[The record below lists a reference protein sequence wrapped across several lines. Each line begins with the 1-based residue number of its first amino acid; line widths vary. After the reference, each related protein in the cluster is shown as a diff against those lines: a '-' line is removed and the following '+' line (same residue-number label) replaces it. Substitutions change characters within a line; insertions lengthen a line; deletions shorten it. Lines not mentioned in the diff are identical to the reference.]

1 MRNFNDVINSVDE
14 AINNAKKNGS
24 IDEVIN
30 KTKEYAKKSAQ
41 AIEISR
47 KRIELLDTKTK
58 LAKAYEKY
66 GKQQFALYEGKEV
79 NQDEIN
85 ASCEEIV
92 MLKSQSEFLEAEIEA
107 FKEAVAAQVDA
118 KMNPK
123 KDEDV
128 VVDESDIEVVEAE
141 SNNIQ

>member
-1 MRNFNDVINSVDE
+1 MRNFNDVLNSVDE

-24 IDEVIN
+24 IDEMIN

-66 GKQQFALYEGKEV
+66 GKLQFTIYDGGEV
-79 NQDEIN
+79 SQDELE
-85 ASCEEIV
+85 STCEEII

-118 KMNPK
+118 KVNPK

-128 VVDESDIEVVEAE
+128 VVDDIDVEVVDSE
-141 SNNIQ
+141 SE

>member
-1 MRNFNDVINSVDE
+1 MRNFNDVLNSVDE

-58 LAKAYEKY
+58 PKHTKNMANFSLTFMTAVRLVKMSL
-66 GKQQFALYEGKEV
+66 KQLVKRSLCSKVSPNF
-79 NQDEIN
+79 
-85 ASCEEIV
+85 
-92 MLKSQSEFLEAEIEA
+92 
-107 FKEAVAAQVDA
+107 
-118 KMNPK
+118 
-123 KDEDV
+123 
-128 VVDESDIEVVEAE
+128 
-141 SNNIQ
+141 

>member
-85 ASCEEIV
+85 VSCEEIV

-107 FKEAVAAQVDA
+107 FKEAIAAQVDA

-141 SNNIQ
+141 SE

>member
-1 MRNFNDVINSVDE
+1 MRNFNDVLNSVDE

-66 GKQQFALYEGKEV
+66 GKLQFAVYDGGEV
-79 NQDEIN
+79 NQDDLE
-85 ASCEEIV
+85 ATCEEII

-118 KMNPK
+118 KVNPK

-128 VVDESDIEVVEAE
+128 VVDDIDVEVVDSE
-141 SNNIQ
+141 SE

>member
-79 NQDEIN
+79 NQDELN

-128 VVDESDIEVVEAE
+128 VVDESDIDVVEAE
-141 SNNIQ
+141 SE

>member
-92 MLKSQSEFLEAEIEA
+92 ILKSQSEFLEAEIEA

-141 SNNIQ
+141 SE

>member
-66 GKQQFALYEGKEV
+66 GKQQFALYDGKEV

-128 VVDESDIEVVEAE
+128 VVDESDVEVVEAE
-141 SNNIQ
+141 SE

>member
-14 AINNAKKNGS
+14 AINNSKKNGS

-107 FKEAVAAQVDA
+107 FKEAIAAQVDA

-141 SNNIQ
+141 SE

>member
-14 AINNAKKNGS
+14 VINNAKKNGS

-107 FKEAVAAQVDA
+107 FKEAIAAQVDA

-141 SNNIQ
+141 SE